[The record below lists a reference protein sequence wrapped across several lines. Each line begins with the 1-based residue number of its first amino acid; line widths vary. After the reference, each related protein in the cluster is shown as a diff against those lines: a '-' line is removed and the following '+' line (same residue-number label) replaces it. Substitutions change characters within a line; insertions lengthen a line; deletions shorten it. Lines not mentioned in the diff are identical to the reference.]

1 MRCSCQNCGTYMVHA
16 ESLSLG
22 CVCPECGARC
32 RACLGTDTVVS
43 RETLRRL
50 KDDPALAGR
59 LFHGDADDADGA
71 GGEPPQRP
79 LPVSGDEEYR
89 D

>member
-43 RETLRRL
+43 REALRRL
-50 KDDPALAGR
+50 KDDPALAEQFLPR
-59 LFHGDADDADGA
+59 DEA
-71 GGEPPQRP
+71 GGE
-79 LPVSGDEEYR
+79 DEPWQGEHFAPFPR
-89 D
+89 DDEWVD